1 MAFVYF
7 LLCLRKGFI
16 LSCIAAVRQHDS
28 LRKQG
33 TTVAAVGGIRAL
45 NYFVL
50 ITVQHMRVCV
60 CVHIMMKTITQFVSV
75 YGKKTHIQ
83 GSMVQMFSF

>member
-1 MAFVYF
+1 M
-7 LLCLRKGFI
+7 
-16 LSCIAAVRQHDS
+16 SCIAAVRQHDS

-50 ITVQHMRVCV
+50 ITVQHTRVCV
-60 CVHIMMKTITQFVSV
+60 CVCAYNDENYYSV
-75 YGKKTHIQ
+75 RLGVWKENAYTRIHGAN
-83 GSMVQMFSF
+83 V